1 LTVFGWILVL
11 LPAVM
16 RSDMGMALTA
26 AKGLLVR

>member
-1 LTVFGWILVL
+1 VL

-16 RSDMGMALTA
+16 RSDMGLALTA